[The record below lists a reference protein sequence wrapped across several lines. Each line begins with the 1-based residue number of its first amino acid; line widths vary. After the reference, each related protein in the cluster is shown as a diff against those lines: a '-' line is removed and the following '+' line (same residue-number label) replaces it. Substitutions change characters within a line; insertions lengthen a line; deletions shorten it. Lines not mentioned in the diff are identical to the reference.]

1 MRSQFDLVRFLRVG
15 TLQVVADSI
24 DPSKEGTDW
33 TADEVAVL
41 VGSYFLMLAE
51 ERAGRDYN
59 KSEYRRSVIAAIG
72 RKPGSI
78 ERKLQNVSAI
88 LDEIGV
94 PWINGYKPL
103 PHYQDALVAVV
114 EQHLLRHPE
123 LFTIGA
129 GPLRVPDESDILVA
143 PPAFLNSD
151 PEQRPWA
158 IRRLV
163 GKFDPAARDAR
174 NRDLGRAG
182 EEFVVAFERRRL
194 ERAGKPKLAKDVRW
208 VSELEG
214 DGLGYDVQSFD
225 ADSGEPRLLEIKT
238 TCGSERTPFWMS
250 RRECD
255 VATEQSGIYRVRRVF
270 HFRNEVKMFD
280 IAPPLEAALRLTPTT
295 FVATPR

>member
-1 MRSQFDLVRFLRVG
+1 MALEG
-15 TLQVVADSI
+15 I
-24 DPSKEGTDW
+24 DASKEGTDW

-78 ERKLQNVSAI
+78 ERKLQNVSAV

-94 PWINGYKPL
+94 PWIQGYKPL

-114 EQHLLRHPE
+114 EQQLLLHPE
-123 LFTIGA
+123 LFMDAAA
-129 GPLRVPDESDILVA
+129 GPLRIPNEDGILVA
-143 PPAFLNSD
+143 APAFLNSD
-151 PEQRPWA
+151 PESRPAA

-163 GKFDPAARDAR
+163 GKFDPAARDAC
-174 NRDLGRAG
+174 NRDLGKAG
-182 EEFVVAFERRRL
+182 EEFVVGFERRRL
-194 ERAGKPKLAKDVRW
+194 ERAGRDDLAREVRW
-208 VSELEG
+208 VSDLDG
-214 DGLGYDVQSFD
+214 DGYGYDVKSFETD
-225 ADSGEPRLLEIKT
+225 GQQRLLEIKT
-238 TCGSERTPFWMS
+238 TCGNERTPFWMT

-255 VATEQSGIYRVRRVF
+255 VAAEQGDMYRIRRVF

-280 IAPPLEAALRLTPTT
+280 IVPPLDAALRLTPTA
-295 FVATPR
+295 FMAAPR

>member
-1 MRSQFDLVRFLRVG
+1 
-15 TLQVVADSI
+15 VAADGI

-33 TADEVAVL
+33 TADEIAVL

-59 KSEYRRSVIAAIG
+59 KSEYRRGVIAAIG

-78 ERKLQNVSAI
+78 ERKLQNVSAV
-88 LDEIGV
+88 LDEIGI
-94 PWINGYKPL
+94 PWIQGYKPL

-114 EQHLLRHPE
+114 EQQVFLHLE
-123 LFTIGA
+123 LFEAAAA
-129 GPLRVPDESDILVA
+129 GPLRVGDENEILVA

-151 PEQRPWA
+151 PESRPAA

-182 EEFVVAFERRRL
+182 EEFVVDFERRRL
-194 ERAGKPKLAKDVRW
+194 RRAGRSDLARDVRW
-208 VSELEG
+208 VADLDG
-214 DGLGYDVQSFD
+214 DGYGYDVRSFD
-225 ADSGEPRLLEIKT
+225 PDDGQERLLEIKT
-238 TCGSERTPFWMS
+238 TCGNERTPFWMT

-255 VATEQSGIYRVRRVF
+255 VAAEQGGIYRVRRVF

-280 IAPPLEAALRLTPTT
+280 IAPPLEAKLLLSAAT
-295 FVATPR
+295 FLAVPR

>member
-1 MRSQFDLVRFLRVG
+1 MA
-15 TLQVVADSI
+15 ADGI

-59 KSEYRRSVIAAIG
+59 KSEYRRGVIAAIG

-78 ERKLQNVSAI
+78 ERKLQNVSAV

-94 PWINGYKPL
+94 PWIQGYKPL

-114 EQHLLRHPE
+114 EQHWRLHPE
-123 LFTIGA
+123 LFVAEGA
-129 GPLRVPDESDILVA
+129 GPLRVRAEGEILVA

-151 PEQRPWA
+151 PEQRPAA

-182 EEFVVAFERRRL
+182 EEFVLAFERRRL
-194 ERAGKPKLAKDVRW
+194 EEAGRPKLAKDVRW
-208 VSELEG
+208 VSDLDG
-214 DGLGYDVQSFD
+214 DGYGYDVQSFD
-225 ADSGEPRLLEIKT
+225 PDSSEPRLLEIKT
-238 TCGSERTPFWMS
+238 TCGNERTPFWMTK
-250 RRECD
+250 RECD
-255 VATEQSGIYRVRRVF
+255 VAAEQGGIYRVRRVF
-270 HFRNEVKMFD
+270 HFRNQVKMFD
-280 IAPPLEAALRLTPTT
+280 IAPPLEAGLRMTPAT
-295 FVATPR
+295 FMATPR

>member
-1 MRSQFDLVRFLRVG
+1 MTVDG
-15 TLQVVADSI
+15 I

-51 ERAGRDYN
+51 EKAGREYN
-59 KSEYRRSVIAAIG
+59 KSEYRRGVIAAIG

-78 ERKLQNVSAI
+78 ERKLQNVSAV

-94 PWINGYKPL
+94 PWIQGYKPL

-114 EQHLLRHPE
+114 EQQLLRHPE

-129 GPLRVPDESDILVA
+129 GPLRVRDESDILVA

-151 PEQRPWA
+151 PEHRPAA

-182 EEFVVAFERRRL
+182 EEFVVGFERRRL
-194 ERAGKPKLAKDVRW
+194 EQAGRPNLAKDVRW
-208 VSELEG
+208 VSDLDG
-214 DGLGYDVQSFD
+214 DGYGYDVHSFD

-238 TCGSERTPFWMS
+238 TCGNERTPFWMT

-255 VATEQSGIYRVRRVF
+255 VAAEQGGIYRVRRVF
-270 HFRNEVKMFD
+270 HFRNQLKMFE
-280 IAPPLEAALRLTPTT
+280 IAPPLESRLRLAPAT
-295 FVATPR
+295 FMATPR

>member
-1 MRSQFDLVRFLRVG
+1 
-15 TLQVVADSI
+15 VAADGI

-59 KSEYRRSVIAAIG
+59 KSEYRRGVIAAIG

-78 ERKLQNVSAI
+78 ERKLQNVSAV

-94 PWINGYKPL
+94 PWIQGYKPL

-114 EQHLLRHPE
+114 EQHWRLHPE
-123 LFTIGA
+123 LFVAEGA
-129 GPLRVPDESDILVA
+129 GPLRVRAEGEILVA

-151 PEQRPWA
+151 PEQRPAA

-182 EEFVVAFERRRL
+182 EEFVLAFERRRL
-194 ERAGKPKLAKDVRW
+194 EEAGRPKLAKDVRW
-208 VSELEG
+208 VSDLDG
-214 DGLGYDVQSFD
+214 DGYGYDVQSFD
-225 ADSGEPRLLEIKT
+225 PDSSEPRLLEIKT
-238 TCGSERTPFWMS
+238 TCGNERTPFWMTK
-250 RRECD
+250 RECD
-255 VATEQSGIYRVRRVF
+255 VAAEQGGIYRVRRVF
-270 HFRNEVKMFD
+270 HFRNQVKMFD
-280 IAPPLEAALRLTPTT
+280 IAPPLEAGLRMTPAT
-295 FVATPR
+295 FMATPR

>member
-1 MRSQFDLVRFLRVG
+1 
-15 TLQVVADSI
+15 VAADGI
-24 DPSKEGTDW
+24 DASKEGTDW

-78 ERKLQNVSAI
+78 ERKLQNVSAV
-88 LDEIGV
+88 LDEIGI
-94 PWINGYKPL
+94 PWIQGYKPL

-114 EQHLLRHPE
+114 EQQLLLDPE
-123 LFTIGA
+123 WFEAAAA
-129 GPLRVPDESDILVA
+129 GPLRVRDENDILVA
-143 PPAFLNSD
+143 PPPQLNSE
-151 PEQRPWA
+151 PESRPTA

-182 EEFVVAFERRRL
+182 EEFVVGFERRRL
-194 ERAGKPKLAKDVRW
+194 ERAGRDDLARDVRW
-208 VSELEG
+208 VSDVDG
-214 DGLGYDVQSFD
+214 DGYGYDVQSFETD
-225 ADSGEPRLLEIKT
+225 GQERLLEIKT
-238 TCGSERTPFWMS
+238 TCGNERTPFWMS
-250 RRECD
+250 KRECD
-255 VATEQSGIYRVRRVF
+255 VAAEKGTIYRVRRVF

-280 IAPPLEAALRLTPTT
+280 IAPPLEARLLLTPTT
-295 FVATPR
+295 FVAAPR

>member
-1 MRSQFDLVRFLRVG
+1 MAVDG
-15 TLQVVADSI
+15 I

-59 KSEYRRSVIAAIG
+59 KSEYRRGVIAAIG

-78 ERKLQNVSAI
+78 ERKLQNVSAV
-88 LDEIGV
+88 LDEIGI
-94 PWINGYKPL
+94 PWIQGYKPL

-114 EQHLLRHPE
+114 EQHVLRHPE
-123 LFTIGA
+123 LFTGA
-129 GPLRVPDESDILVA
+129 GSGPLRVRDENDILVA

-151 PEQRPWA
+151 PEDRPAA

-182 EEFVVAFERRRL
+182 EEFVVDFERRRL
-194 ERAGKPKLAKDVRW
+194 ERAGRPNLAQDVRW
-208 VSELEG
+208 VSDLDG
-214 DGLGYDVQSFD
+214 DGYGYDVRSFD

-238 TCGSERTPFWMS
+238 TCGNERTPFWMT

-255 VATEQSGIYRVRRVF
+255 VAAEQGGIYRVRRVF
-270 HFRNEVKMFD
+270 HFRNQVKMFD
-280 IAPPLEAALRLTPTT
+280 IAPPLESGLRLTPAT
-295 FVATPR
+295 FMATPR